1 LDLQNALQACEAS
14 ERPPVLVS
22 ASAVGFY
29 GASDTSICYDET
41 SAAGRDYLA
50 EVCVAW
56 EAAAAKAAVERTVVL
71 RLGGHPNLSPNP
83 MLRP

>member
-1 LDLQNALQACEAS
+1 MDLQNALQACEAS
-14 ERPPVLVS
+14 ERPAVLVS